1 MGKHRISSQPFQL
14 SHFYQ
19 AFNMV
24 PRQLS
29 SLPLVRQLLL
39 PPVRVEA
46 VAAAALAGV
55 TEQVSGVFEV
65 ADIDK
70 YDPYKRKIQ

>member
-1 MGKHRISSQPFQL
+1 MIPS
-14 SHFYQ
+14 
-19 AFNMV
+19 
-24 PRQLS
+24 QLS
-29 SLPLVRQLLL
+29 SLPVIRQLFL
-39 PPVRVEA
+39 PPLRVEA

-55 TEQVSGVFEV
+55 TEQVSGVLEV